1 MIVEIKSLS
10 ESERDNNDFRI
21 ALLDAVKAAR
31 VRVRETGSEDK
42 THRITLRY
50 DILQGNL
57 DVIFNKG
64 QLVVPSSLFNLDK
77 LENDVVW
84 AMKRIERKVN
94 YEFERS

>member
-31 VRVRETGSEDK
+31 VRVRETGSEDN

-50 DILQGNL
+50 DILQGNI

-64 QLVVPSSLFNLDK
+64 QLVVPSSLINLDK

-84 AMKRIERKVN
+84 AMKWIEEEAEHE
-94 YEFERS
+94 Y